1 MKFKMHSMSYFYTI
15 AAAAAGPFNRR
26 DGITFQE
33 NSFPLSLTETEHLT
47 NVQQIDR
54 KDMISNVFV
63 I

>member
-15 AAAAAGPFNRR
+15 AAAAGPFNRR

-33 NSFPLSLTETEHLT
+33 NSFLLSLTETEHLT

>member
-15 AAAAAGPFNRR
+15 AAAGPFNRR

-47 NVQQIDR
+47 NVQQIYR
-54 KDMISNVFV
+54 KDTISNVLV